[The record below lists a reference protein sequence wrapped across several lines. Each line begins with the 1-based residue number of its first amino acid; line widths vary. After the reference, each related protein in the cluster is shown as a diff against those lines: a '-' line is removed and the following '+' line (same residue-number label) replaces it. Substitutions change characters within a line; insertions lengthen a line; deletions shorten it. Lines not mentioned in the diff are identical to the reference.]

1 MATMTIGEAL
11 GLAREHLQ
19 AGRLA
24 DGEAVCQAILRAEPR
39 DFDAHRLLG
48 LIACAEGK
56 PGRAEAHVRTALA
69 CRPESPEAHLALCL
83 IFASQSRFVEAE
95 IAARRALELRPGMAE
110 AENNLGGAL
119 QGQDRF
125 DEAAAAFQRA
135 LTLRPSFYQAAYNLG
150 YVRQVQENWEAAA
163 QAYEHALTLEPNLSE
178 AENNLGLVL
187 QMQGLV
193 RPAVEAYRR
202 AQKLPPFNPRASYNL
217 GLALQS
223 LGCIDEAIE
232 AYQAAIRHEPSLH
245 DAASNLGIL
254 LHNRGRLEEAV
265 QAYQNALMVKPDF
278 AQAENNLGNALR
290 TQGKLREAIAAYR
303 RALAILPTYAEA
315 ECNLGLSYH
324 STGRLDEAVVAY
336 RRALELRPEFAE
348 AENNLGNTL
357 LAQGFYEE
365 ALQSYRHA
373 LAIRPS
379 YVAAHSNLL
388 MCEQYRPGATLAGL
402 ARMHA
407 EWDQQHAAPLRDRET
422 PATCVL
428 DPDRDPER
436 TLRIGFLSPDLRQHP
451 VGFLLVRALEHLDPR
466 QFEVFCYQA
475 RADRD
480 ELSDRLQAAS
490 KGWSLI
496 VGLDDDELARKIRE
510 DRIDILF
517 DLSGHSADH
526 RLLVFARRPA
536 PIQMTWIGYVGTTG
550 LRTIDY
556 LIADRFHIPPGAE
569 EHYHEKVLRMPDG
582 YVCFDPPATAPEVGP
597 LPALGTGHVTFG
609 SFNNVSKLT
618 SEVIALW
625 AAIVQRL
632 PGSRLM
638 LVSPPLSGATT
649 RQRISDA
656 FTAAGGDLAQLE
668 LCGTKRR
675 HELLAMYNTIDV
687 ALDPF
692 PYSGGVTTCEA
703 LWMGVPVV
711 TCPGETFASRHS
723 LSHLSNI
730 GLTETIAAN
739 HEEYVDRAARLAQD
753 LPHLAELRAG
763 LRERMARSPLCDGER
778 FAGQLM
784 TVLRDVWRQWCNT

>member
-95 IAARRALELRPGMAE
+95 TAARRALELRPDMAE

-119 QGQDRF
+119 QGQDRL

-135 LTLRPSFYQAAYNLG
+135 LALRPGFHQAAYNLG
-150 YVRQVQENWEAAA
+150 FVRQVQEKWEEAA
-163 QAYEHALTLEPNLSE
+163 QAYEHALALEPNLSE

-187 QMQGLV
+187 QMQGRL

-202 AQKLPPFNPRASYNL
+202 ARKLPPFNPRASYNL

-232 AYQAAIRHEPSLH
+232 AYQAAIRHAPDLQ
-245 DAASNLGIL
+245 DAANNLGIL
-254 LHNRGRLEEAV
+254 LHNRGRFEEAV
-265 QAYQNALMVKPDF
+265 QAYQHALTVKPDL
-278 AQAENNLGNALR
+278 AQAENNLGNTLR

-303 RALAILPTYAEA
+303 RALAIHPTYAEA
-315 ECNLGLSYH
+315 ECNLGLAYH
-324 STGRLDEAVVAY
+324 STGKLEEAVVAY
-336 RRALELRPEFAE
+336 RRALEIRAEFAE
-348 AENNLGNTL
+348 VENNLGNTL

-365 ALQSYRHA
+365 AHRCYRHA
-373 LAIRPS
+373 LEIRPS
-379 YVAAHSNLL
+379 YVAAHSNFL
-388 MCEQYRPGATLAGL
+388 MCEQYRPGATPAGL
-402 ARMHA
+402 ARTHA
-407 EWDQQHAAPLRDRET
+407 EWDQQHAAPLRET
-422 PATCVL
+422 PATWDL
-428 DPDRDPER
+428 DSDRDPDRA
-436 TLRIGFLSPDLRQHP
+436 LRLGFVSPDLRQHP
-451 VGFLLVRALEHLDPR
+451 VGFLLVRALEHLDPG

-480 ELSDRLQAAS
+480 EMSDRLEAAS
-490 KGWSLI
+490 KGWSRI
-496 VGLDDDELARKIRE
+496 VGLDDNELAGKIRE
-510 DRIDILF
+510 DRIDLLF

-526 RLLVFARRPA
+526 RLMAFARRPA
-536 PIQMTWIGYVGTTG
+536 PIQITWIGYVGTTG
-550 LRTIDY
+550 LRTMDY

-569 EHYHEKVLRMPDG
+569 EHYCEKILRMPDG
-582 YVCFDPPATAPEVGP
+582 YVCFDPPANAPEVGP

-618 SEVIALW
+618 PEVMALW
-625 AAIVQRL
+625 AALVQRL
-632 PGSRLM
+632 PGSRLV

-656 FTAAGGDLAQLE
+656 FAAAGGDLAQLE
-668 LCGTKRR
+668 LVGTKRR
-675 HELLAMYNTIDV
+675 PELLAMYNTIDV

-730 GLTETIAAN
+730 GLTETIAGD
-739 HEEYVDRAARLAQD
+739 HQVYVELAVRLAQD

-763 LRERMARSPLCDGER
+763 LRERMARSPLCDGAR

-784 TVLRDVWRQWCNT
+784 TVLRDVWRQWCNA